1 MLEDQG
7 ADIAAA
13 ATPSPSPGASAGLL
27 SGEIFDFCLTAPSE
41 SASVRMMTSDEV
53 VAGDTLIT

>member
-13 ATPSPSPGASAGLL
+13 ATPSPSPGAPAGLL
-27 SGEIFDFCLTAPSE
+27 SGEIFFCLTVPSE